1 MRLHSSVPIGSL
13 DLRLPNNGRQ
23 SCRKLCHA
31 LCGAGACAPT
41 YYSQRAV
48 IVRSSD
54 EGRRDLLM
62 DREHVTIK
70 RTVRARQRP
79 LFALMLFRHYIL
91 HAQSPALA
99 RPIREL
105 FYSA

>member
-1 MRLHSSVPIGSL
+1 
-13 DLRLPNNGRQ
+13 
-23 SCRKLCHA
+23 
-31 LCGAGACAPT
+31 
-41 YYSQRAV
+41 
-48 IVRSSD
+48 
-54 EGRRDLLM
+54 M

-79 LFALMLFRHYIL
+79 LFALMLFRRYIL